1 MKNNK
6 RLSFIAFSIIAWVAL
21 IIMGHVTLSAHGVL
35 SKEVETGKVRFSY
48 DDDSPMS
55 GGYISVYDKDG
66 KEIATG
72 QTDDDGM
79 FDFSKYENV
88 GKITVTDTFGH
99 HRTHVIAAEHQDQTP
114 SHRHSQGNQ
123 HHWIT
128 IIVVAALLA
137 VAAVFY
143 LGKKKHGLPEK

>member
-6 RLSFIAFSIIAWVAL
+6 RLNFIAFSIIAWAAL
-21 IIMGHVTLSAHGVL
+21 IIIGHVTLSAHGVI
-35 SKEVETGKVRFSY
+35 SREIETGKVQFSY

-55 GGYISVYDKDG
+55 RGYINVYDKDG

-79 FDFSKYENV
+79 FDFSEYENV

-99 HRTHVIAAEHQDQTP
+99 HQTHIIAAAQQDQTI
-114 SHRHSQGNQ
+114 SHEHSHGNH

-128 IIVVAALLA
+128 IIVVAVLLA